1 MNFILKIV
9 SYPLTALYYIF
20 FGLALLFFH
29 PIQWLALKI
38 GGYNP
43 HRMVVAILNLCL
55 TRCIHLLGSRISFN
69 NIHKIP
75 EGVPL
80 IIVSNHQSMND
91 IPPIIWFMRKYHP
104 KFISKKELG
113 KGIPSVSYNL
123 RHGGSVLIDRKD
135 ARQSISSII
144 NFGKYIEK
152 NKYAAVIF
160 PEGTRS
166 RDGAPKRFSENGLKM
181 LVKTAPSAYIIPITI
196 NNSWKFL
203 KYDGFPLRLGVH
215 LKFEVHKAIKVDSL
229 PFKDLFE
236 KTEKTIKN
244 AVAL

>member
-1 MNFILKIV
+1 MNLLLKIV
-9 SYPLTALYYIF
+9 SYPLSILYYLF
-20 FGLALLFFH
+20 FGLTLLFFH
-29 PIQWLALKI
+29 PIQWFALKI
-38 GGYNP
+38 GGYNS
-43 HRMVVAILNLCL
+43 HRKVVAVLNLCL
-55 TRCIHLLGSRISFN
+55 TRCLHILGSTIKFN
-69 NIHKIP
+69 LHHKIP
-75 EGVPL
+75 ENAPL

-135 ARQSISSII
+135 AKQSISTII

-152 NKYAAVIF
+152 NKYSAVIF

-166 RDGAPKRFSENGLKM
+166 RNGIPKQFSENGLKM
-181 LVKTAPSAYIIPITI
+181 LIKTIPSGYIVPVSI

-203 KYDGFPLRLGVH
+203 KYGGFPMRLGVK
-215 LKFEVHKAIKVDSL
+215 LRFDVHESIKVESIN
-229 PFKDLFE
+229 FSELFE
-236 KTEKTIKN
+236 KTEMTIKN
-244 AVAL
+244 GVAL